1 MTPNGKTFPALDETA
16 GPDRSVIQINLSV
29 VIRRDLCV
37 EAFAWSGPAGA
48 LVSCGER
55 AEQKCQQGQLAGTM
69 SMFGFGKKKDIKET
83 VCVSSLCQIGRAASR
98 WAGLTCRTVAIQVR
112 EQTRELKKD
121 ERGIE
126 REYVALERVVSP
138 CQDLHLLRYAPP
150 SRAAVLR
157 RVRFRRRKRS
167 SSLRS
172 RRLQKRDRSR
182 MRASSRSSW

>member
-1 MTPNGKTFPALDETA
+1 MKLPSSPGSFITEPISNSNQFECGDSKGF
-16 GPDRSVIQINLSV
+16 V
-29 VIRRDLCV
+29 RR

-48 LVSCGER
+48 LVVCGER
-55 AEQKCQQGQLAGTM
+55 AEQKCEQGQLASTM

-138 CQDLHLLRYAPP
+138 CQDLHVLRYAPP

-172 RRLQKRDRSR
+172 RRLQKRDRR
-182 MRASSRSSW
+182 RTRASSRSSW